1 MCNFAQKYKNR
12 FDMKRILLILMLFV
26 AVAATAQTARPIRW
40 RLAVKMT
47 TETEGV
53 ATVKALVG
61 EGWHLY
67 GFEMPDGGPRP
78 TTIDFEGST
87 DVKVTGPLKPSAEP
101 LQVFDPMFETDV
113 QWWAQTV
120 SFTVPFCITGEAPE
134 LKVKI
139 AYMGCDNTTC
149 LPPKTETLVY
159 KSFKK

>member
-1 MCNFAQKYKNR
+1 
-12 FDMKRILLILMLFV
+12 MKRILLLLMLFV
-26 AVAATAQTARPIRW
+26 AVAATAQTALPIRW

-47 TETEGV
+47 SETEGV

-67 GFEMPDGGPRP
+67 GFEMPEDGPRA
-78 TTIDFEGST
+78 TTITFDNST
-87 DVKVTGPLKPSAEP
+87 DVEVAGPVKPSAEP
-101 LQVFDPMFETDV
+101 LKVFDPMFETEV
-113 QWWAQTV
+113 QWWAETV
-120 SFTVPFCITGEAPE
+120 SFEVPIRITGEAPE
-134 LKVKI
+134 LKVSV